1 MENINIDIHADDYG
15 YSLNTSKDI
24 LECAKKGCLDSIS
37 IICNTHSFEESM
49 DLFYKEIPNLPY
61 LPLLSV
67 HINLVEGYSLTKS
80 TLLSINGIN
89 TSSWGN
95 LFIGSLGGMKKALKA
110 HAKEEIK
117 AQILKTDEAIK
128 KCIKI
133 AKDNGI
139 ECKQKGIRI
148 DSHVHTLPIPLLF
161 KALTEVIEEEK
172 LDVEYIR
179 NPKEPLMP
187 FLTMVSL
194 YPTYNIANFL
204 KNSIL
209 NLFSK
214 NIDKYFEKKN
224 YKKMYMWGLVM
235 SGSMDYER
243 VKKIYNK
250 MVSYS
255 KKNGR
260 DLEILFHPGRALE
273 TEASEEYGKD
283 YFKNANL
290 SINRK
295 IEKEAVLK
303 IRGIYG
309 NKD

>member
-1 MENINIDIHADDYG
+1 MKNINIDIHADDYG

-24 LECAKKGCLDSIS
+24 LECIKKGCLDSIS

-67 HINLVEGYSLTKS
+67 HINLVEGYNLSNS
-80 TLLSINGIN
+80 PLLSVNGIN
-89 TSSWGN
+89 TSSWGD
-95 LFIGSLGGMKKALKA
+95 LLIGSLGGMKKDLKIQL
-110 HAKEEIK
+110 KEEIK

-133 AKDNGI
+133 AKENGI
-139 ECKQKGIRI
+139 ECKQNGLRI

-161 KALTEVIEEEK
+161 EALTEVIEEEE

-179 NPKEPLMP
+179 NPKEPLLP
-187 FLTMVSL
+187 FLSTLSL
-194 YPTYNIANFL
+194 YPTYGIVNIM
-204 KNSIL
+204 KNIIL
-209 NLFSK
+209 NIFSGK
-214 NIDKYFEKKN
+214 IDKYCEKKN
-224 YKKMYMWGLVM
+224 YQKMYMWGLVM

-250 MVSYS
+250 MVTYS
-255 KKNGR
+255 KRHNR
-260 DLEILFHPGRALE
+260 NLELLFHPGSALE
-273 TEASEEYGKD
+273 LETSEEYGKD

-290 SINRK
+290 SPNRK
-295 IEKEAVLK
+295 VEKEAVLK

>member
-1 MENINIDIHADDYG
+1 MNDINVDIHADDYG

-24 LECAKKGCLDSIS
+24 LECIKRGCLDSVS

-49 DLFYKEIPNLPY
+49 ELLYQEIPKLPY
-61 LPLLSV
+61 LPLLSI

-80 TLLSINGIN
+80 TLLSINGVN
-89 TSSWGN
+89 TSSWGD
-95 LFIGSLGGMKKALKA
+95 LFIGSLGGMKKILKT
-110 HAKEEIK
+110 HLKEEIK
-117 AQILKTDEAIK
+117 AQILKTDEAIR

-133 AKDNGI
+133 ANDNGI
-139 ECKQKGIRI
+139 SVKQDGIRI
-148 DSHVHTLPIPLLF
+148 DGHVHTLSIPLIF
-161 KALTEVIEEEK
+161 EALTEVIEEEK
-172 LDVEYIR
+172 LNVEYIR

-187 FLTMVSL
+187 FLSTLSL
-194 YPTYNIANFL
+194 YPTYSVDNIL
-204 KNSIL
+204 KNNIL
-209 NLFSK
+209 NIFSA
-214 NIDKYFEKKN
+214 NIDKYFEKNN
-224 YKKMYMWGLVM
+224 YQKMYMWGLVM

-255 KKNGR
+255 KKKGR
-260 DLEILFHPGRALE
+260 NLEILFHPGSALE

-290 SINRK
+290 SKNRE

-303 IRGIYG
+303 IRNIYG
-309 NKD
+309 KD